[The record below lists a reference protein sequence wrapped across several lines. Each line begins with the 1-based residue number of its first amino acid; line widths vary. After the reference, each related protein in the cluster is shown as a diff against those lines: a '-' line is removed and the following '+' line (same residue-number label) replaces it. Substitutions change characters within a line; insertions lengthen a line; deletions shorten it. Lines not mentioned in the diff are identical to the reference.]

1 MLLLPVVNG
10 CLAAIHDCSFARLP
24 DFALSTER
32 NSYLGH
38 VNVTLKSQV
47 KKGWAKQAA
56 HASKAFFKADCKK
69 RQLS

>member
-47 KKGWAKQAA
+47 KKG
-56 HASKAFFKADCKK
+56 
-69 RQLS
+69 